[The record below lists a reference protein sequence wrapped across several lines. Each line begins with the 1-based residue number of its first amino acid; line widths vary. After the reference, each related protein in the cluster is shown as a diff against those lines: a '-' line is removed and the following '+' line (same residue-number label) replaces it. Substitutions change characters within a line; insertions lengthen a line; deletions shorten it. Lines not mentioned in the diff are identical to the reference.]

1 MEVTVFPVTVKN
13 EGGKWTKKP
22 AISNWQSSDM
32 LLEDITTQNFGMN
45 ILPGWVVV
53 DLDLHKN
60 AFIKR
65 QAVEKFGWE
74 IGKGSLIQ
82 TTISGGEHHVFK
94 VDSELDIAQGA
105 NMAGIEGLD
114 IRCAGRG
121 WICSGD
127 GYTPQCDERITE
139 FMCSPFVPTINA
151 KFLEQ
156 ITKRRDEARGPAPV
170 VEAST
175 NQLYKD
181 LSEALTFILADDY
194 DLWVQV
200 GMALKSVPGGFA
212 LWDDWSQKSD
222 KYEREVMQFR
232 WDSFSPADGTSGTV
246 SYRSIFH
253 HAKMQGWYNPAFI
266 DRQDA
271 SLDDFDMV
279 EEGGR
284 PPHALEQPWQ
294 GDSGRYPNYLIDG
307 VLCAEL
313 SLLAAYP
320 GTGKTTAL
328 AQLAMIVAGFVRV
341 ERLEVDAYRNVVF
354 ISEHPE
360 QVAQILEA
368 AYRHYDLAGHY
379 SDRIRLVSA
388 VRMEAA
394 AIVRASWEDMAVT
407 HTINGVTADL
417 LPWVIL
423 DTQAAV
429 IELKDENDNTEAS
442 KVVSEIKQGLIRKG
456 YPVTVCAHT
465 SKAHKHGRAE
475 DMTARGASAWEGDV
489 MQVLYLSKDKDGTRF
504 IEVEAPKH
512 RFTVKV
518 HSLQI
523 KMHRDAMQMVDMWNR
538 RREEQVYWVDLIPLD
553 GEQRQEITDIADMEA
568 EEAEERRSALR
579 RDMMRDEVISFIQNN
594 EPNMVSIR
602 DGVRGKNITIS
613 EIINELV
620 TTRKVEKVPDG
631 RKTNYRWIGGNRLEE
646 SDDF

>member
-1 MEVTVFPVTVKN
+1 MEVTVFPVEVKN

-22 AISNWQSSDM
+22 AISNWQLSDM

-45 ILPGWVVV
+45 ILPGWIVV

-65 QAVEKFGWE
+65 QLSEQFDWDITSE
-74 IGKGSLIQ
+74 TLIQ

-127 GYTPQCDERITE
+127 GYQQRCEGRITA
-139 FMCSPFVPTINA
+139 FMCSSEVPTINA
-151 KFLEQ
+151 GFLSE
-156 ITKRRDEARGPAPV
+156 ITKRRELAPITT
-170 VEAST
+170 VETST
-175 NQLYKD
+175 SELYKD
-181 LSEALTFILADDY
+181 LQEALTFILADDY
-194 DLWVQV
+194 DVWIQA

-212 LWDDWSQKSD
+212 LWDAWSQKSD
-222 KYEREVMQFR
+222 KYDREVMQGK
-232 WDSFSPADGTSGTV
+232 WDSFAAEGVT
-246 SYRSIFH
+246 YRSIFYR
-253 HAKMQGWYNPAFI
+253 AKMAGWFNPATI
-266 DRQDA
+266 EREGA
-271 SLDDFDMV
+271 SLDDFEV
-279 EEGGR
+279 IGEGER
-284 PPHALEQPWQ
+284 LPHPLEQEWR
-294 GDSGRYPNYLIDG
+294 GDSGRYPSYLIDG

-328 AQLAMIVAGFVRV
+328 AQLALIVAGFIDVDG
-341 ERLEVDAYRNVVF
+341 LEVDAYRNVVF

-368 AYRHYDLAGHY
+368 AYRYYRLPGHY

-388 VRMEAA
+388 VRMPAA
-394 AIVRASWEDMAVT
+394 AIVQASWADMAVT
-407 HTINGVTADL
+407 HTINEVTADL

-429 IELKDENDNTEAS
+429 IELMDENDNTEAS

-456 YPVTVCAHT
+456 YPVTICAHT

-489 MQVLYLSKDKDGTRF
+489 MQVLYLSKDKEGTRF

-523 KMHRDAMQMVDMWNR
+523 QIHRDIMAMVDMWGR
-538 RREEQVYWVDLIPLD
+538 TREEKVYWVDLIPLD
-553 GEQRQEITDIADMEA
+553 GEQRLEIAELADIEA
-568 EEAEERRSALR
+568 EEAEERRSAMR
-579 RDMMRDEVISFIQNN
+579 RDQMRDEIISFVQTH
-594 EPNMVSIR
+594 EPSMRELREGVSGR
-602 DGVRGKNITIS
+602 NATIS
-613 EIINELV
+613 ELVNEMVAEEKMKKVKDGKRDKLV
-620 TTRKVEKVPDG
+620 W
-631 RKTNYRWIGGNRLEE
+631 NGGNHNA
-646 SDDF
+646 SDDPF

>member
-1 MEVTVFPVTVKN
+1 MEVTVFPVEVKN

-22 AISNWQSSDM
+22 AISNWQLSDM

-45 ILPGWVVV
+45 ILPGWIVV

-65 QAVEKFGWE
+65 QAEEAFGWK
-74 IGKGSLIQ
+74 IGENSLIQ

-94 VDSELDIAQGA
+94 VDSELDVAQGA

-127 GYTPQCDERITE
+127 GYDQRCDGRITE
-139 FMCSPFVPTINA
+139 FMCSPWVPTINA
-151 KFLEQ
+151 SFLSE
-156 ITKRRDEARGPAPV
+156 ITKRRETAPITT
-170 VEAST
+170 VETST
-175 NQLYKD
+175 SQLYKD
-181 LSEALTFILADDY
+181 LEEALTFVLADDY
-194 DLWVQV
+194 DVWVQA

-212 LWDDWSQKSD
+212 LWDAWSQKSD
-222 KYEREVMQFR
+222 KYDRDVMQAK
-232 WDSFSPADGTSGTV
+232 WDSFSTEGVT
-246 SYRSIFH
+246 YRSIFYR
-253 HAKMQGWYNPAFI
+253 AKMAGWYNPAI
-266 DRQDA
+266 IERQGA
-271 SLDDFDMV
+271 SLDDFEAIETIADG
-279 EEGGR
+279 EH
-284 PPHALEQPWQ
+284 PLEQEWS
-294 GDSGRYPNYLIDG
+294 GDSARYPTYLIDG

-328 AQLAMIVAGFVRV
+328 AQLALIVAGFIEV
-341 ERLEVDAYRNVVF
+341 EGLSVDAYRNVVF

-368 AYRHYDLAGHY
+368 AYRHYKLPGHY

-388 VRMEAA
+388 VRMPAG
-394 AIVRASWEDMAVT
+394 AIVQASWADMAVT

-429 IELKDENDNTEAS
+429 IELMDENDNTEAS

-456 YPVTVCAHT
+456 YPVTICAHT

-489 MQVLYLSKDKDGTRF
+489 MQVLYLSKDKEGTRF

-512 RFTVKV
+512 RFSVKV

-523 KMHRDAMQMVDMWNR
+523 QIHRDIMEMVDMWGR
-538 RREEQVYWVDLIPLD
+538 TREEKVYWVDLIPLD
-553 GEQRQEITDIADMEA
+553 GDQRMEIAELADIEA
-568 EEAEERRSALR
+568 EEAEERRSAMR
-579 RDMMRDEVISFIQNN
+579 REQMRDEIISFVIDR
-594 EPNMVSIR
+594 EPNMRELREGVSGR
-602 DGVRGKNITIS
+602 NATIS
-613 EIINELV
+613 ELVNEMIAEEKMKKVKDGKRDKLV
-620 TTRKVEKVPDG
+620 
-631 RKTNYRWIGGNRLEE
+631 WIGGNH
-646 SDDF
+646 SAPDDPF

>member
-1 MEVTVFPVTVKN
+1 MFPVTVKN

-45 ILPGWVVV
+45 ILPGWIVV

-74 IGKGSLIQ
+74 IGKSSLIQ

-127 GYTPQCDERITE
+127 GYTQQCDERITE

-151 KFLEQ
+151 RFLEQ
-156 ITKRRDEARGPAPV
+156 ITKRRDEDRGPVAV

-194 DLWVQV
+194 DLWVAI
-200 GMALKSVPGGFA
+200 GMALKNVPGGFS

-222 KYEREVMQFR
+222 KYEREVMQAR
-232 WDSFSPADGTSGTV
+232 WDSFSPADGTSATV
-246 SYRSIFH
+246 SYRTIFY
-253 HAKMQGWYNPAFI
+253 HAKMAGWYNPAFI
-266 DRQDA
+266 DREGA
-271 SLDDFDMV
+271 SLDDFEAIEDG
-279 EEGGR
+279 ER

-294 GDSGRYPNYLIDG
+294 GDPGRYPNYLIDG

-328 AQLAMIVAGFVRV
+328 AQLALIVAGFVEV
-341 ERLEVDAYRNVVF
+341 EGLDVDAYRNVVF

-368 AYRHYDLAGHY
+368 ACRHYRLPGHY

-388 VRMEAA
+388 VRMRAA

-429 IELKDENDNTEAS
+429 IELMDENDNTEAS
-442 KVVSEIKQGLIRKG
+442 KVVAEIKQGLIRKG
-456 YPVTVCAHT
+456 YPVTICAHT

-523 KMHRDAMQMVDMWNR
+523 QIHRDMMAMVDMWNR
-538 RREEQVYWVDLIPLD
+538 HREEKVYWVDLIPLD
-553 GEQRQEITDIADMEA
+553 GEQRMEIAELADIEA
-568 EEAEERRSALR
+568 EEAEERRSAMR
-579 RDMMRDEVISFIQNN
+579 RDMMRDEIIELIRRS
-594 EPNMVSIR
+594 EPNMAGIR
-602 DGVRGKNITIS
+602 DAVKGKNAALT

-620 TTRKVEKVPDG
+620 VLRKVEKVKDG
-631 RKTNYRWIGGNRLEE
+631 RKTNYRWIGGDKVGE
-646 SDDF
+646 SDSF

>member
-1 MEVTVFPVTVKN
+1 MEVTVFPVEVKN

-22 AISNWQSSDM
+22 AISNWQLSDM

-45 ILPGWVVV
+45 ILPGWIVV

-65 QAVEKFGWE
+65 QAAEMFGWE
-74 IGKGSLIQ
+74 IGQDSLIQ

-94 VDSELDIAQGA
+94 VDSELEIAQGA

-127 GYTPQCDERITE
+127 GYEQQCEGRITE
-139 FMCSPFVPTINA
+139 FMCSPWVPTINRR
-151 KFLEQ
+151 FLEQ
-156 ITKRRDEARGPAPV
+156 ITKRREAPAPPP
-170 VEAST
+170 VETDTS
-175 NQLYKD
+175 QLYRD
-181 LSEALTFILADDY
+181 LQEALTFVLADDY
-194 DLWVQV
+194 DLWIQT
-200 GMALKSVPGGFA
+200 GMALKGVPGGFA
-212 LWDDWSQKSD
+212 LWDAWSQKSD
-222 KYEREVMQFR
+222 KYDREVMQGK
-232 WDSFSPADGTSGTV
+232 WDSFASEGVT
-246 SYRSIFH
+246 YRSIFY
-253 HAKMQGWYNPAFI
+253 HAKMQGWYNPAII
-266 DRQDA
+266 DREGA
-271 SLDDFDMV
+271 SLDDFEALGDG
-279 EEGGR
+279 ER
-284 PPHALEQPWQ
+284 PPHPLEQEWQ
-294 GDSGRYPNYLIDG
+294 GDPGRYPNYLIDG

-328 AQLAMIVAGFVRV
+328 AQLAMIVAGFVK
-341 ERLEVDAYRNVVF
+341 LDGLDVDAYRKVVF

-368 AYRHYDLAGHY
+368 AYRHYRLPGHY

-388 VRMEAA
+388 VRMPAK
-394 AIVRASWEDMAVT
+394 AIVQARWDDLAVT

-429 IELKDENDNTEAS
+429 IELMDENDNTEAS

-456 YPVTVCAHT
+456 YPVTICAHT

-489 MQVLYLSKDKDGTRF
+489 MQVLYLSKDNDGNRF

-523 KMHRDAMQMVDMWNR
+523 QIHRDVMNMTDMWGR
-538 RREEQVYWVDLIPLD
+538 TREEKVYWVDLFPLD
-553 GEQRQEITDIADMEA
+553 GEQRDEMKELADLER
-568 EEAEERRSALR
+568 EEAAERKSERH
-579 RDMMRDEVISFIQNN
+579 RDMMRDEIIRFIKANETNLRGINN
-594 EPNMVSIR
+594 
-602 DGVRGKNITIS
+602 GVKGKTVTKQ
-613 EIINELV
+613 EIVAELV
-620 TTRKVEKVPDG
+620 EDGLVQRKLDG
-631 RKTNYRWIGGNRLEE
+631 RKSLYVWVGGESGEE
-646 SDDF
+646 NEPF